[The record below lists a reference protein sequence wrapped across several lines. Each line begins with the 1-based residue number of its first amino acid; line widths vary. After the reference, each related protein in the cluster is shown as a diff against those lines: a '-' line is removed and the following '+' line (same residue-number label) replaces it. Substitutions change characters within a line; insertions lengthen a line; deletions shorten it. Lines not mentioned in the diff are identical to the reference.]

1 MAGSFPAK
9 TGPLGGGTLVV
20 ACGSRGVAGKAFP
33 VAASLRRDLLPGGEE
48 MGGKACRGRALVLCF
63 FGERISHG
71 RSVMQQEGSGL
82 YEGEIRGG
90 HLVVGRLA
98 SQREVEGDLIY
109 RS

>member
-1 MAGSFPAK
+1 MAGSSPA
-9 TGPLGGGTLVV
+9 TGPLVGGTLAV
-20 ACGSRGVAGKAFP
+20 ACGSRGVAGRGFL
-33 VAASLRRDLLPGGEE
+33 VAALGRRDLLPGGEE
-48 MGGKACRGRALVLCF
+48 MGGKACRGRALVLF
-63 FGERISHG
+63 FFSERISRG
-71 RSVMQQEGSGL
+71 RSVMQREGSGF